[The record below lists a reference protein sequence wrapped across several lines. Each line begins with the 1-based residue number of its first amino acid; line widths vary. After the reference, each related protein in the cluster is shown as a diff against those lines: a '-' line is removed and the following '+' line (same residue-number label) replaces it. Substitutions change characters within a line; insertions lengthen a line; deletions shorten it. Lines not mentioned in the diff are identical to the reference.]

1 MDRPSFPKRAIIT
14 SGMPYG
20 NKELHFGHIG
30 GLYVH
35 ADVFARF
42 LRDRIGKE
50 NVIFQSGTD
59 CYGSP
64 ILEGYRKL
72 VEAGKFTGS
81 MNDFVKSN
89 HEKQVQTFKD
99 YDIKLNFFGA
109 SSFGPAAQIHNETCA
124 EIFNRLYEV
133 GAITK
138 MDTMQFFD
146 ESKNTFLNGRQV
158 IGKCPVEGC
167 KSEKAYAD
175 ECDLGHQYLPCDL
188 INPISTLS
196 NEKPVLK
203 PITNWYFKLG
213 EYTDI
218 LTKWIEELEKD
229 PANRVF
235 VTKEI
240 REFLKKPEVYIKKDQ
255 LEVFDKIKDQ
265 IGEYTLLD
273 DGTNKNS
280 ITIGFDK
287 LTDREKACEIMAK
300 NEIRFRT
307 GKTLVPFRLTGNIEW
322 GVPTP
327 VVENEKDLTF
337 YVWPESLWAP
347 ISFTKTYLANNDNV
361 PSKDWKDWW
370 CSKDSTVYQF
380 LGEDNMYFYGPAE
393 MAMFL
398 AMQGSKPT
406 LDIPNG
412 DIILPKLVINKH
424 ILFMDKKASSSGSVK
439 PPMAHELLEYYT
451 NEQLRCHFLG
461 MGLGNANVSFKPKM
475 FNPNAQENEQ
485 DLVLKEGNLLTNVYN
500 RVLRYVI
507 NSLNQKYDCTIPE
520 GNVSEEVLNEGL
532 EVAYKYEA
540 LMAEHKFHVA
550 MNVIDNYVRN
560 INKYWQ
566 KESTESD
573 KAGDTERHK
582 SAMVNVLFMIRIA
595 NLILH
600 PIVPTG
606 SELVAEYLGVNE
618 DFFSWDNLDKN
629 VDYFNPS
636 RKVKA
641 IEARFDFF
649 KKLEYQY

>member
-1 MDRPSFPKRAIIT
+1 MTRPTFPKRAIVT

-35 ADVFARF
+35 ADTFARF

-72 VEAGKFTGS
+72 IEAGKFTGS
-81 MNDFVKSN
+81 LNDFVSRN
-89 HEKQVQTFKD
+89 HDKQVETFKD
-99 YDIKLNFFGA
+99 YDIGLNFFGA
-109 SSFGPAAQIHNETCA
+109 SSFGRSAEIHNQVSA

-133 GAITK
+133 GSITK
-138 MDTMQFFD
+138 MNTLQFYD
-146 ESKNTFLNGRQV
+146 VKKETFLNGRQV
-158 IGKCPVEGC
+158 IGKCPVEAC

-175 ECDLGHQYLPCDL
+175 ECDLGHQYMPCDL
-188 INPISTLS
+188 IDPVSTLS
-196 NEKPVLK
+196 NEKPILK
-203 PITNWYFKLG
+203 EITNWYFKLG

-218 LTKWIEELEKD
+218 LTKWVDELDKD
-229 PANRVF
+229 PTTRTF

-240 REFLKKPEVYIKKDQ
+240 REFLKKPTIYIKKDQ
-255 LEVFDKIKDQ
+255 LETFDKIK
-265 IGEYTLLD
+265 GTLPAYTVID
-273 DGTNKNS
+273 DGTNKSS
-280 ITIGFDK
+280 ITIEFEK
-287 LTDREKACEIMAK
+287 LTDREHACEKLAE
-300 NEIRFRT
+300 NSIRFRT

-327 VVENEKDLTF
+327 TIEGASGLTF

-347 ISFTKTYLANNDNV
+347 ISFTRTYLESATNV

-370 CSKDSTVYQF
+370 CNKDSQVYQF

-398 AMQGSKPT
+398 AMQGNNPS
-406 LDIPNG
+406 LDIIDGN
-412 DIILPKLVINKH
+412 IRLPKLIVNKH
-424 ILFMDKKASSSGSVK
+424 ILFMDKKASSSSEIK
-439 PPMAHELLEYYT
+439 PPMAHELLPFYT

-475 FNPNAQENEQ
+475 FNPDAKENEP

-507 NSLNQKYDCTIPE
+507 NSLVNKYDCTIPSGKVDE
-520 GNVSEEVLNEGL
+520 QIRLDAENVIYEYEQLMSEP
-532 EVAYKYEA
+532 
-540 LMAEHKFHVA
+540 KFHIA
-550 MNVIDNYVRN
+550 MNVVDLYVRN

-566 KESTESD
+566 KESTEAEKTSN
-573 KAGDTERHK
+573 DTAHK
-582 SAMVNVLFMIRIA
+582 QAIINVLFMIKTA
-595 NLILH
+595 NLLLH
-600 PIVPTG
+600 PIVPSGT
-606 SELVAEYLGVNE
+606 ELVAEYFGLNE
-618 DFFSWDNLDKN
+618 ASFSWNYLDK
-629 VDYFNPS
+629 DMLFFN
-636 RKVKA
+636 KTGKIKI
-641 IEARFDFF
+641 IESKFDFF
-649 KKLEYQY
+649 KKLDYQY

>member
-1 MDRPSFPKRAIIT
+1 MDRPTFPKRAIIT

-42 LRDRIGKE
+42 LRDRIGEE

-72 VEAGKFTGS
+72 VESGKFDGDL
-81 MNDFVKSN
+81 NDFVRGN
-89 HEKQVQTFKD
+89 HEKQVQTFLD

-109 SSFGPAAQIHNETCA
+109 SSFGPASKIHNQVCA
-124 EIFNRLYEV
+124 DVFNRLYEV

-158 IGKCPVEGC
+158 IGRCPVEGC

-203 PITNWYFKLG
+203 PITNWYFKLT

-218 LTKWIEELEKD
+218 LIKWVEELEKD
-229 PANRVF
+229 EANRTF

-255 LEVFDKIKDQ
+255 LEEFDKIKDEL
-265 IGEYTLLD
+265 GAYTLLD

-280 ITIGFDK
+280 ITIGFEK
-287 LTDREKACEIMAK
+287 LTDREKACAILAK
-300 NEIRFRT
+300 HEIRFRT

-327 VVENEKDLTF
+327 VIEGEKDLTF

-347 ISFTKTYLANNDNV
+347 ISFTKTYLETAENV
-361 PSKDWKDWW
+361 PSRDWKDWW
-370 CSKDSTVYQF
+370 CHKDSAVYQF

-393 MAMFL
+393 MAIFL
-398 AMQGSKPT
+398 AMQGTNPS

-412 DIILPKLVINKH
+412 DIILPNLVINKH
-424 ILFMDKKASSSGSVK
+424 ILFMDKKASSSGKVK
-439 PPMAHELLEYYT
+439 PPMAHELLKYYT

-507 NSLNQKYDCTIPE
+507 NSLAQKYDCTLPE
-520 GNVSEEVLNEGL
+520 GKVSEEVLNEGL
-532 EVAYKYEA
+532 ETAYRYEE
-540 LMAEHKFHVA
+540 LMSQKKFHIV
-550 MNVIDNYVRN
+550 MNVVDSYVRN

-582 SAMVNVLFMIRIA
+582 QAMINVLYMIRIA
-595 NLILH
+595 NLLLH
-600 PIVPTG
+600 PIAPTG
-606 SELVAEYLGVNE
+606 SELVAKYLGVNK
-618 DFFSWDNLDKN
+618 DFFSWDGLEKSICD
-629 VDYFNPS
+629 FNES
-636 RKVKA
+636 KKITA